1 MSAFMQESNWR
12 VREAAAHRRRYL
24 VFCRCL
30 HLKEPRQHFS
40 RLAFDDVRESGC
52 IERLFGTHINGSG
65 AALMPPVNKAGGGVN
80 GAAGANYDHERGFS
94 NFVLEAVHLQ
104 RSFAEEN
111 DVRAQPSAAGTAGHF
126 IQTAIDGA
134 IL

>member
-12 VREAAAHRRRYL
+12 VRKAAAHCRRYL

-30 HLKEPRQHFS
+30 HLKKPRKHFS
-40 RLAFDDVRESGC
+40 RLTFDDVRESRC
-52 IERLFGTHINGSG
+52 IERLFGTHINSSG
-65 AALMPPVNKAGGGVN
+65 AALAPPMNKAGGRVD
-80 GAAGANYDHERGFS
+80 GAAGANHNHERGFG

-111 DVRAQPSAAGTAGHF
+111 NMRAQSSAAGTAGHF
-126 IQTAIDGA
+126 IETAID
-134 IL
+134 